1 MWFYI
6 GHLDGGIYA
15 TDEQQDFAD
24 LYCETCGDSDWEI
37 GEFNSAN
44 EFIKFMAETD
54 DVFLEGYEKGYLD
67 NIAKEY
73 FG

>member
-6 GHLDGGIYA
+6 GHLYGGIYA

-24 LYCETCGDSDWEI
+24 LYCEECGDSDWEI
-37 GEFNSAN
+37 GEFNSAD
-44 EFIKFMAETD
+44 EFIKYMTD
-54 DVFLEGYEKGYLD
+54 SDNFLYEGYERGYLD
-67 NIAKEY
+67 DVAKEY

>member
-6 GHLDGGIYA
+6 GHLNGEIYS

-37 GEFNSAN
+37 GEFNSSDA
-44 EFIKFMAETD
+44 FIKFMTESD
-54 DVFLEGYEKGYLD
+54 NFLYESYERGYLD
-67 NIAKEY
+67 NVAREY